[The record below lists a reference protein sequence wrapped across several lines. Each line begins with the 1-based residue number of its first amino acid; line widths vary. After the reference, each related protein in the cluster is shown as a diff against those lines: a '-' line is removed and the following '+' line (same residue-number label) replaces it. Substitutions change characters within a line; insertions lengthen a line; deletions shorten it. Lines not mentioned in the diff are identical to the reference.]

1 MIVFELG
8 TILGM
13 TRGTIGL
20 PFPLPLINNSKGM
33 VGKDFPEKLN
43 ISFDKDTA
51 QSKKGKPLYMMNK
64 VGVWE
69 FMPVFLNDIYLPNAL
84 VNITSQ
90 KTIIETPMTDFEGT
104 VKEIINVQDWGI
116 KILFTVINEDGSY
129 PEDWLY
135 TMNDLYKL
143 KEILTIDCPF
153 TDAFLQA
160 KDNCIIT
167 RLDPLDMQG
176 IENAQV
182 FELSLKSDRYL
193 ELEIKN

>member
-1 MIVFELG
+1 MEVYDLN

-20 PFPLPLINNSKGM
+20 PFPLPLIDDPKGM
-33 VGKDFPEKLN
+33 VADDFPDK
-43 ISFDKDTA
+43 ITIGWKKDTA
-51 QSKKGKPLYMMNK
+51 QSKMGKPLYMMNK
-64 VGVWE
+64 LGVWE

-84 VNITSQ
+84 VNITGQ

-104 VKEIINVQDWGI
+104 VKEIINVQDWGL
-116 KILFTVINEDGSY
+116 KIIFTVINEDGSY

-143 KEILTIDCPF
+143 KEILTIDCAF

-160 KDNCIIT
+160 KDNCLIT
-167 RLDPLDMQG
+167 GLEPLNMQG

-182 FELSLKSDRYL
+182 FEISLKSDRYL